1 MKVRESGMPA
11 KDVWDAFFDPA
22 DILQK
27 LGLLSVAGDVVEFGC
42 GYGTFTLPA
51 ARMVTGTV
59 HALDVDAEMIR
70 AAGSDAKAAGIK
82 NIRFTLR
89 DFVADGSGLAD
100 RSAGFAM
107 LFNILHGDN
116 PVALLA
122 EARRTISDDG
132 LLGIIHWIHDKET
145 PRGPPLSIR
154 PRIEQCQQWATA
166 AGLQAAGPPVSL
178 PPYHYGLRYRR
189 QP

>member
-11 KDVWDAFFDPA
+11 KEVWDTYFNPV

-27 LGLLSVAGDVVEFGC
+27 LGLGSVAGDVVEFGC

-51 ARMVTGTV
+51 ARMITGVV
-59 HALDVDAEMIR
+59 HALDVDADLIR
-70 AAGSDAKAAGIK
+70 AAESDARAAGIE
-82 NIRFTLR
+82 NIRFSLR
-89 DFVADGSGLAD
+89 DFVADGAGLAE
-100 RSAGFAM
+100 RAAGFAM

-122 EARRTISDDG
+122 EARRILNEDG
-132 LLGIIHWIHDKET
+132 LLGIIHWVHDEKT

-154 PRIEQCQQWATA
+154 PRIEQCQQWAGA
-166 AGLQAAGPPVSL
+166 AGLHAVGPPLSL
-178 PPYHYGLRYRR
+178 PPYHYGLVFRR
-189 QP
+189 